1 MDKTTAIKLTNVS
14 KDYTIL
20 REKSTLVEKF
30 VKRKNKRFSALKNI
44 NLTIQKG
51 ERVGIIGSN
60 GSGKTTLLKIIGGIT
75 PHTTGTVETYG
86 KIASLIDLE
95 AGFHPDLT
103 GEENIAL
110 NGLLVGMN
118 QCEIKENKKK
128 ISNFSGI
135 GQFIKRPFYTYSSG
149 MKFRL
154 ALAVAVASKCKIL
167 LLDEIFLSGDDKFL
181 YKTISWLRGINRR
194 QNLTLVIAAHD
205 PMFVWEFA
213 QRYIMLDHGK
223 IVELSIKDVM
233 SIRRK
238 NASLWKKIFPHSI

>member
-1 MDKTTAIKLTNVS
+1 
-14 KDYTIL
+14 
-20 REKSTLVEKF
+20 
-30 VKRKNKRFSALKNI
+30 
-44 NLTIQKG
+44 
-51 ERVGIIGSN
+51 
-60 GSGKTTLLKIIGGIT
+60 
-75 PHTTGTVETYG
+75 
-86 KIASLIDLE
+86 
-95 AGFHPDLT
+95 
-103 GEENIAL
+103 
-110 NGLLVGMN
+110 
-118 QCEIKENKKK
+118 
-128 ISNFSGI
+128 
-135 GQFIKRPFYTYSSG
+135 

-154 ALAVAVASKCKIL
+154 ALAIAVASKCKIL

>member
-14 KDYTIL
+14 KDYAL
-20 REKSTLVEKF
+20 REKSTLIEKF
-30 VKRKNKRFSALKNI
+30 IKRKNKIFSALKNI

-75 PHTTGTVETYG
+75 PHTTGIVETYG

-118 QCEIKENKKK
+118 QSEVKENKKK

-154 ALAVAVASKCKIL
+154 ALAVAVASKCEIL

-223 IVELSIKDVM
+223 IVELSINDVM

-238 NASLWKKIFPHSI
+238 NASLWKKIFPHTI